1 MTEPRWHDSD
11 PRPPFGSVPGPD
23 FRAAR
28 NRPDPTPRVYRRF
41 GDGQPAAY
49 DGPGWYRED
58 PESAPPQ
65 PDSSPPARPGL
76 SPPGLNQPGLSQPGR
91 SQPSSSRPGPPGW
104 TDPFSAVPM
113 SSPGPDDGRRGGPA
127 DRGPGRRPEPGRGPL
142 AARQPDEEPGSRPAR
157 TWRWGRM
164 SGIQGVGIVVIAAA
178 LGALVTVATKHDPG
192 PLLGGFVVAGTLAA
206 GFAVRPRA
214 AYVLIP
220 IPVLCY
226 LIFGLAAGLG
236 REELN
241 SATSGLT
248 VDAAQWIANGFLAMA
263 AATVLAVLITLGRWL
278 WARHTRPVE
287 VRPAGSRP
295 AGEARVA
302 RLEAETRS
310 RPADPPGRSP
320 AGRPGGTPGGPPE
333 PSFRPNPAWTDD
345 RLDRG
350 PLDQGARWA
359 QQGESD
365 GRGYRDQRG
374 FGGQGGGAPGSQSRE
389 SGRRGREDQG
399 REDRGRGGQ
408 DPGQWGRGGPGRG
421 QGDDF
426 WDREAPD
433 RRWRRTGR
441 EPGDQGQGDWR
452 RRPPSGPPSFGS
464 RDLAS
469 GA

>member
-58 PESAPPQ
+58 PESAPPP
-65 PDSSPPARPGL
+65 PDSSPPARPGRP
-76 SPPGLNQPGLSQPGR
+76 PPGQTQPGRSQPGR

-127 DRGPGRRPEPGRGPL
+127 DRGPGRRPAPGRGAL

-278 WARHTRPVE
+278 WARHTRPVGA
-287 VRPAGSRP
+287 RPGGSRP
-295 AGEARVA
+295 GGAARGARLGGGGRAGRRAARRSFRSGPIRPGPTTAWTAARWTRAPAGPSRARATAEVTGTSVVSAAGTVRAERTVGGAAKTKDARTGARVA
-302 RLEAETRS
+302 RTRPS
-310 RPADPPGRSP
+310 GAGAARAGARTTDSGTARLRTVAGGARGASPATRDRATGAGARRPGRRRS
-320 AGRPGGTPGGPPE
+320 
-333 PSFRPNPAWTDD
+333 
-345 RLDRG
+345 
-350 PLDQGARWA
+350 ARA
-359 QQGESD
+359 I
-365 GRGYRDQRG
+365 
-374 FGGQGGGAPGSQSRE
+374 
-389 SGRRGREDQG
+389 
-399 REDRGRGGQ
+399 
-408 DPGQWGRGGPGRG
+408 
-421 QGDDF
+421 
-426 WDREAPD
+426 
-433 RRWRRTGR
+433 
-441 EPGDQGQGDWR
+441 
-452 RRPPSGPPSFGS
+452 
-464 RDLAS
+464 
-469 GA
+469 

>member
-91 SQPSSSRPGPPGW
+91 SQPSSSRPGPPRSRG
-104 TDPFSAVPM
+104 
-113 SSPGPDDGRRGGPA
+113 GRRGGPGRNA
-127 DRGPGRRPEPGRGPL
+127 AGRGGPAARGPGRRREPGRGPL

-226 LIFGLAAGLG
+226 LIFGLAAGPG
-236 REELN
+236 GGGVN
-241 SATSGLT
+241 SATSRRAVG
-248 VDAAQWIANGFLAMA
+248 AA
-263 AATVLAVLITLGRWL
+263 
-278 WARHTRPVE
+278 H
-287 VRPAGSRP
+287 
-295 AGEARVA
+295 
-302 RLEAETRS
+302 
-310 RPADPPGRSP
+310 
-320 AGRPGGTPGGPPE
+320 GG
-333 PSFRPNPAWTDD
+333 
-345 RLDRG
+345 
-350 PLDQGARWA
+350 
-359 QQGESD
+359 
-365 GRGYRDQRG
+365 
-374 FGGQGGGAPGSQSRE
+374 
-389 SGRRGREDQG
+389 
-399 REDRGRGGQ
+399 
-408 DPGQWGRGGPGRG
+408 
-421 QGDDF
+421 
-426 WDREAPD
+426 
-433 RRWRRTGR
+433 
-441 EPGDQGQGDWR
+441 
-452 RRPPSGPPSFGS
+452 
-464 RDLAS
+464 
-469 GA
+469 